1 MNNEF
6 YSEEIKTPISVEFS
20 IFTNKDVKKYS
31 AVKNDPLGISVA
43 ESYDNYE
50 PKKGGLVDLRLGTC
64 DPYLPCSTCGLNSN
78 ECPGHFGHTELAE
91 PVFHYG
97 FLNHLKSVLQCIC
110 LRCSNILVDRT
121 PELSAKLLL
130 KQPKKRFAEMRGM
143 CKNVNHC
150 HHCGVPVPNIK
161 KEVKEKTASVK
172 ILIERDSKN
181 VNIDEKTGEKT
192 EMNKKILEELTPR
205 DCYNILR
212 LVSNTD
218 ASLLGFNTKR
228 GRPEDLIMV
237 RFPVPPVTIRP
248 TAKIDFQ
255 SSSTMENSLTLKIA
269 DIINNNNKVRKEI
282 EKQNMEGDETNY
294 KQDVAT
300 LVQYHVATFFDNESI
315 SLPRSEFKTGG
326 KPTKSIKERLSGKQ
340 GRVRLN
346 LMGKRVDFSGRTVIT
361 SDPYIDIDQL
371 GVPLKIAM
379 ELTVPEEVTPYN
391 IKYLSALVRNG
402 RDKYPGA
409 NFVKRTILV
418 DGKKIEQRI
427 DLKFRKKDIRLQY
440 GYVVERH
447 MLNDD
452 YVLFNRQPTLHRPSM
467 MGHRVHILQRDDC
480 NTFRMNVSVTKPYN
494 ADFDGDE
501 MNIHLAQSIQA
512 RNELKM
518 IANSKYQIILPKDSS
533 PVIGCMQDTVSGAYM
548 LSTFDTTFDAY
559 TANLLL
565 ANTSFINKEKIDKNK
580 IYTGAELFSKI
591 IPDGINRVVKSGDK
605 VVFEIRNGKIITG
618 ILDKK
623 SLSNARNS
631 IVHYIWDKYGANE
644 TQKFI
649 DDSQRIILNYLMLQG
664 QTVGFKDVV
673 ADKKLEKKFTTMIK
687 QKILEVKSK
696 ITQYENDVDKISA
709 DIIEDDIQAEL
720 ASFGPDIGSSLM
732 KKLDNSNFFYVLIN
746 SGSKGGS
753 KNIQQIM
760 GCIGQINVE
769 GTRVK
774 KSVQGRSLSY
784 FHKDDDT
791 PEARGFVSNNYV
803 KGLEAYEMFYQTI
816 AGRAGLIDTAIKSVT
831 WETPI
836 IVIDNDKPKYIEIGK
851 WIDQQL
857 DSEENKDKVK
867 HYEDRDMELLDTDN
881 MFIPTT
887 DDKGTVTWG
896 SVSAVT
902 RHDPGKQLYKIK
914 TYGGREVIVTE
925 SKSLLVW
932 DDSMNG
938 FYEKLTPKI
947 KVGDY
952 LPVNENISN
961 PPISIKHIKMENY
974 LPKDEYVY
982 GSEFNKAIN
991 LMEQTMEGRNKIPS
1005 GWWDE
1010 MNGNQFTLPYTKKAS
1025 LQRCKTRSNTQV
1037 IKDNYIYP
1045 YHAKR
1050 NDHYIMDK
1058 FLLDYD
1064 NGMFI
1069 GLFLAEG
1076 YSDRYSVRITNCNTN
1091 IQNFVKTWFEKH
1103 NLKYDI
1109 EDKVNKIGGRSY
1121 TIRAFSG
1128 LLAEFLDKFVGSGAE
1143 NKFVPNEAYL
1153 ANEDFI
1159 RGLISGYISGDG
1171 CVSKNYIYVGSASKK
1186 LIDGISFLLNRLGI
1200 FSKMSLSQTKKNNLN
1215 TENIKPSYRLF
1226 ISSKWG
1232 KLFSEKIELIDDKKN
1247 NKLKSC
1253 TWTESHRNF
1262 ETVRNV
1268 VKDKI
1273 VDISLVDVKEHP
1285 KVYDLTIPSTLNF
1298 GLANGLQVR
1307 DTARTGYIQRKL
1319 IKALEDL
1326 RIQYDGTVRGSNNMV
1341 VQFCYGESGINQLTQ
1356 THLKINLINMSNQ
1369 DIVDKL
1375 LLNKSELK
1383 KFKKDYSKV
1392 NKKLFEDLKEKRD
1405 MLRIASQ
1412 RSTLE
1417 YKLFEDKYLLP
1428 VNLYRL
1434 AQEYSSKG
1442 GNSKIDLDPEY
1453 ILQSFD
1459 DIMNDSKLAIFSS
1472 TNKITKVNELK
1483 HKELFHISLLN
1494 FLAPKIIIFEMKLNK
1509 KIFDEFIKEI
1519 RLLFLKSIV
1528 EPGEMVGILAA
1539 QSIGEPTTQFTLDTK
1554 HSAGAGSKTKITSG
1568 VQRVEELFHYSKKIS
1583 TPIMNVYFK
1592 DSIKND
1598 KEKINIIASQLNYL
1612 NLNKLIDFAEIYF
1625 DMFDDSE
1632 YSKLL
1637 NNDNVSNPF
1646 FINNVKA
1653 SLKSMPFVFRLKINL
1668 EKILDSETNLLDIKT
1683 KFISFWYNKLSNVKA
1698 IKDKG
1703 FKELVKEV
1711 NKLGIYSNNLDIIH
1725 IRLSLNNFNTNI
1737 ISRLLNFVLNN
1748 VTLKGVVNIKAV
1760 SVVETINS
1768 YIDKDTSIKRE
1779 KEFKLVTSGISFS
1792 DILRLKGVDNVRTNC
1807 NDVHYIYK
1815 KYGVEAA
1822 RHLLISELI
1831 NTFNNKIN
1839 YTHISLLADLMTH
1852 LGQIISIDR
1861 NGIPKLE
1868 NEVMSKASF
1877 EMTMD
1882 HFINA
1887 ALYNQ
1892 TDSIRS
1898 VSSRIMMGKT
1908 IRGGT
1913 SAFDIQLDTNKLIR
1927 SEYTRDEKGGRIDII
1942 PLMEDIIL
1950 AEIMNNEVSLDF
1962 IIPN

>member
-31 AVKNDPLGISVA
+31 AVKNDPLGISIA

-78 ECPGHFGHTELAE
+78 NCPGHFGHTELAE

-110 LRCSNILVDRT
+110 LRCSNILIDRT
-121 PELSAKLLL
+121 PELSTKLLL
-130 KQPKKRFAEMRGM
+130 KQPKKRFAEIKTM

-181 VNIDEKTGEKT
+181 INIDEKTGEKT

-212 LVSNTD
+212 LMSNTD
-218 ASLLGFNTKR
+218 AAILGFNTKR
-228 GRPEDLIMV
+228 ARPEDLIMI

-418 DGKKIEQRI
+418 DGKKLEQRI

-518 IANSKYQIILPKDSS
+518 LANSKYQIILPKDSS

-565 ANTSFINKEKIDKNK
+565 ANTSFINKEIIDKNK

-591 IPDGINRVVKSGDK
+591 IPNGINRVVKSGDK
-605 VVFEIRNGKIITG
+605 VVFEIRNGEIITG

-623 SLSNARNS
+623 SLSDARNS
-631 IVHYIWDKYGANE
+631 IVHYIWDKYGATE

-687 QKILEVKSK
+687 QKLLEIKSK

-709 DIIEDDIQAEL
+709 DIIEEDIQADL

-732 KKLDNSNFFYVLIN
+732 KKLDNSNFFYVLVN
-746 SGSKGGS
+746 SGAKGGA

-769 GTRVK
+769 GTRIK
-774 KSVQGRSLSY
+774 KSVQERSLPY

-816 AGRAGLIDTAIKSVT
+816 AGRAGLIDTAIK
-831 WETPI
+831 
-836 IVIDNDKPKYIEIGK
+836 
-851 WIDQQL
+851 
-857 DSEENKDKVK
+857 
-867 HYEDRDMELLDTDN
+867 
-881 MFIPTT
+881 
-887 DDKGTVTWG
+887 
-896 SVSAVT
+896 
-902 RHDPGKQLYKIK
+902 
-914 TYGGREVIVTE
+914 
-925 SKSLLVW
+925 
-932 DDSMNG
+932 
-938 FYEKLTPKI
+938 
-947 KVGDY
+947 
-952 LPVNENISN
+952 
-961 PPISIKHIKMENY
+961 
-974 LPKDEYVY
+974 
-982 GSEFNKAIN
+982 
-991 LMEQTMEGRNKIPS
+991 
-1005 GWWDE
+1005 
-1010 MNGNQFTLPYTKKAS
+1010 
-1025 LQRCKTRSNTQV
+1025 
-1037 IKDNYIYP
+1037 
-1045 YHAKR
+1045 
-1050 NDHYIMDK
+1050 
-1058 FLLDYD
+1058 
-1064 NGMFI
+1064 
-1069 GLFLAEG
+1069 
-1076 YSDRYSVRITNCNTN
+1076 
-1091 IQNFVKTWFEKH
+1091 
-1103 NLKYDI
+1103 
-1109 EDKVNKIGGRSY
+1109 
-1121 TIRAFSG
+1121 
-1128 LLAEFLDKFVGSGAE
+1128 
-1143 NKFVPNEAYL
+1143 
-1153 ANEDFI
+1153 
-1159 RGLISGYISGDG
+1159 
-1171 CVSKNYIYVGSASKK
+1171 
-1186 LIDGISFLLNRLGI
+1186 
-1200 FSKMSLSQTKKNNLN
+1200 
-1215 TENIKPSYRLF
+1215 
-1226 ISSKWG
+1226 
-1232 KLFSEKIELIDDKKN
+1232 
-1247 NKLKSC
+1247 
-1253 TWTESHRNF
+1253 
-1262 ETVRNV
+1262 
-1268 VKDKI
+1268 
-1273 VDISLVDVKEHP
+1273 
-1285 KVYDLTIPSTLNF
+1285 
-1298 GLANGLQVR
+1298 
-1307 DTARTGYIQRKL
+1307 TARTGYIQRKL

-1356 THLKINLINMSNQ
+1356 TQLKINLINMSDQ

-1375 LLNKSELK
+1375 LFNKSELK

-1392 NKKLFEDLKEKRD
+1392 NKKLFETLKEKRD

-1412 RSTLE
+1412 KSTLE

-1434 AQEYSSKG
+1434 AQEYSSKSK
-1442 GNSKIDLDPEY
+1442 NSKIDLDPEY
-1453 ILQSFD
+1453 ILQAFD

-1472 TNKITKVNELK
+1472 INKITKMNELK

-1539 QSIGEPTTQFTLDTK
+1539 QSIGEPTTQFTLNTK

-1583 TPIMNVYFK
+1583 TPLMNVYFK
-1592 DSIKND
+1592 DSIKNN
-1598 KEKINIIASQLNYL
+1598 KEKINVIASQLNYL
-1612 NLNKLIDFAEIYF
+1612 NLNKLIDFAEIYY
-1625 DMFDDSE
+1625 DMFDDSN

-1646 FINNVKA
+1646 FINNIKA

-1668 EKILDSETNLLDIKT
+1668 EKILDNETNLLDIKT
-1683 KFISFWYNKLSNVKA
+1683 KFISFWYNKLSNVKT
-1698 IKDKG
+1698 IKDKS

-1725 IRLSLNNFNTNI
+1725 IRLNLNNFNTHL
-1737 ISRLLNFVLNN
+1737 ISRLLQFVLNN

-1760 SVVETINS
+1760 SIVETINS
-1768 YIDKDTSIKRE
+1768 YVDKDTSIKRD

-1792 DILRLKGVDNVRTNC
+1792 DILRIKEVDKVRTNC
-1807 NDVHYIYK
+1807 NDVHYTYK
-1815 KYGVEAA
+1815 KYGIEAA

-1831 NTFNNKIN
+1831 TTFNNKIN

-1852 LGQIISIDR
+1852 LGFIISIDR

-1892 TDSIRS
+1892 KDSIRS

-1913 SAFDIQLDTNKLIR
+1913 SAFDIQLDTEKLVR

-1942 PLMEDIIL
+1942 PLVEDIIL
-1950 AEIMNNEVSLDF
+1950 NEIMNNDVRLDF

>member
-31 AVKNDPLGISVA
+31 SVKSDPLGISIA

-78 ECPGHFGHTELAE
+78 DCPGHFGHTELAE

-97 FLNHLKSVLQCIC
+97 FLNYLKSILQCIC
-110 LRCSNILVDRT
+110 LRCSNILIDRS
-121 PELSAKLLL
+121 PELAAKLLL
-130 KQPKKRFAEMRGM
+130 KTPKKRFAEIKTL

-172 ILIERDSKN
+172 ILVERDSKN
-181 VNIDEKTGEKT
+181 VSVDEKTGEKT
-192 EMNKKILEELTPR
+192 EMNKKVMEELTPR
-205 DCYNILR
+205 DCYNVFR

-228 GRPEDLIMV
+228 ARPEDLIML

-300 LVQYHVATFFDNESI
+300 LVQYHVATFYDNESI

-340 GRVRLN
+340 GRLRLN

-361 SDPYIDIDQL
+361 SDPYIDIDQI
-371 GVPLKIAM
+371 GIPLKIAM
-379 ELTVPEEVTPYN
+379 ELTIPEEVTPYN

-409 NFVKRTILV
+409 NFIKRTILV
-418 DGKKIEQRI
+418 DGKKLEQRI

-447 MLNDD
+447 MIDDD

-467 MGHRVHILQRDDC
+467 MGHRAHILQRDDC
-480 NTFRMNVSVTKPYN
+480 NTFRMNVSVVKPYN

-518 IANSKYQIILPKDSS
+518 LANAKYQIILPKDSS

-548 LSTFDTTFDAY
+548 MTTFNTTFDGY

-580 IYTGAELFSKI
+580 TYTGIELFSKI
-591 IPDGINRVVKSGDK
+591 IPNGINRLVKSGDK
-605 VVFEIRNGKIITG
+605 VIFEIRNGEIITG
-618 ILDKK
+618 ILDDK
-623 SLSNARNS
+623 SLSDARNS
-631 IVHYIWDKYGANE
+631 IVHYIWDKYGADE

-664 QTVGFKDVV
+664 QTVGFKDIV
-673 ADKKLEKKFTTMIK
+673 ADKKMEKIFNTMTK

-696 ITQYENDVDKISA
+696 ITQYENDIDKISA

-720 ASFGPDIGSSLM
+720 ASFGPDIGASLM
-732 KKLDNSNFFYVLIN
+732 QKLDNSNFFYVLIN
-746 SGSKGGS
+746 SGAKGGA

-769 GTRVK
+769 GTRIK

-791 PEARGFVSNNYV
+791 PEARGFISNNYV

-836 IVIDNDKPKYIEIGK
+836 IVIDNNKPKYIEIGK
-851 WIDQQL
+851 WIDLQL
-857 DSEENKDKVK
+857 DNEENKDKVK
-867 HYEDRDMELLDTDN
+867 HYKDRDMELLDTNN
-881 MFIPTT
+881 MYIPTT
-887 DDKGTVTWG
+887 DDKGIVTWG

-902 RHDPGKQLYKIK
+902 RHDPGNQLYKIK

-932 DDSMNG
+932 NDTLNG
-938 FYEKLTPKI
+938 FYEKLTPEIKI
-947 KVGDY
+947 GDY
-952 LPVNENISN
+952 LPVNMSISE
-961 PPISIKHIKMENY
+961 PPIKINVVEMNQY
-974 LPKDEYVY
+974 LPKNEYVY
-982 GSEFNKAIN
+982 GTDFNKAVK
-991 LMEQTMEGRNKIPS
+991 LMDKAMKGRNKIPT
-1005 GWWDE
+1005 GWWDK
-1010 MNGNQFTLPYTKKAS
+1010 MNGTDFTLPYSKKAS
-1025 LQRCKTRSNTQV
+1025 LQRTKTCSNTKV

-1050 NDHYIMDK
+1050 NDCYICDK
-1058 FLLDYD
+1058 FKLDYN
-1064 NGMFI
+1064 NGIFI

-1076 YSDRYSVRITNCNTN
+1076 YSGRYDVRITNCNTN
-1091 IQNFVKTWFEKH
+1091 IQNFVMKWFENH
-1103 NLKYDI
+1103 NIKYDI
-1109 EDKVNKIGGRSY
+1109 EDKINKIGGRSY
-1121 TIRAFSG
+1121 TIRGFTG

-1159 RGLISGYISGDG
+1159 KGLINGYISGDG

-1186 LIDGISFLLNRLGI
+1186 LINGISFLLNRLGI
-1200 FSKMSLSQTKKNNLN
+1200 FSKLSISQMKKNNLN
-1215 TENIKPSYRLF
+1215 TKNIKPSYRLS

-1232 KLFSEKIELIDDKKN
+1232 KIFSEKIELIDDIKN
-1247 NKLKSC
+1247 NKLKKC
-1253 TWTESHRNF
+1253 TWTEKHRNF
-1262 ETVRNV
+1262 DTVRNV

-1273 VDISLVDVKEHP
+1273 ICISLVDVKDHP

-1326 RIQYDGTVRGSNNMV
+1326 RIHYDGTVRGCNNMI
-1341 VQFCYGESGINQLTQ
+1341 VQFCYGENGINQMTQ
-1356 THLKINLINMSNQ
+1356 TQLKLDLINMSDQ

-1375 LLNKSELK
+1375 LCSKSELK
-1383 KFKKDYSKV
+1383 KFKKDYSKI
-1392 NKKLFEDLKEKRD
+1392 NKQLFKTLKEKRD
-1405 MLRIASQ
+1405 LL
-1412 RSTLE
+1412 RSTSQKNTLD
-1417 YKLFEDKYLLP
+1417 YKVFEDKYLLP

-1434 AQEYSSKG
+1434 AQEYSSKSK
-1442 GNSKIDLDPEY
+1442 NNKIDLDPEY
-1453 ILQSFD
+1453 IMNSFD
-1459 DIMNDSKLAIFSS
+1459 DIMNNPNLVLFSS
-1472 TNKITKVNELK
+1472 INKSIKNTELK
-1483 HKELFHISLLN
+1483 HKELFYISLLN
-1494 FLAPKIIIFEMKLNK
+1494 FMTPKIVIFKMKLDK
-1509 KIFDEFIKEI
+1509 KLFDEFIQEI
-1519 RLLFLKSIV
+1519 KTLFLKSIV
-1528 EPGEMVGILAA
+1528 EPGEMIGILAA
-1539 QSIGEPTTQFTLDTK
+1539 QSIGQPTTQFTLDTK
-1554 HSAGAGSKTKITSG
+1554 HSAGAGSKTKITTG

-1583 TPIMNVYFK
+1583 TPLMNVYF
-1592 DSIKND
+1592 DDTIKNN
-1598 KEKINIIASQLNYL
+1598 KQKVNIIASHLNFL
-1612 NLNKLIDFAEIYF
+1612 NLNKLIDFAEIYY

-1637 NNDNVSNPF
+1637 VNDNVSNPF
-1646 FINNVKA
+1646 FINNIKA
-1653 SLKSMPFVFRLKINL
+1653 NIKSTPFVFRLKINL
-1668 EKILDSETNLLDIKT
+1668 EKILDNETNLLDIKT
-1683 KFISFWYNKLSNVKA
+1683 KFISYWYNKLNNIKS
-1698 IKDKG
+1698 IKDKES
-1703 FKELVKEV
+1703 KELVKQV

-1725 IRLSLNNFNTNI
+1725 IRISLNNFNTNI
-1737 ISRLLNFVLNN
+1737 LSRLLKFTLNT
-1748 VTLKGVVNIKAV
+1748 VTLKGVSNIKAV
-1760 SVVETINS
+1760 TVVETINS
-1768 YIDKDTSIKRE
+1768 YVDIDSSIKRT
-1779 KEFKLVTSGISFS
+1779 KEYKLITSGISFS
-1792 DILRLKGVDNVRTNC
+1792 SILKIKGIDSKRTNC
-1807 NDVHYIYK
+1807 NDVHYVYK
-1815 KYGVEAA
+1815 KYGIEAA
-1822 RHLLISELI
+1822 RHLIISELLI
-1831 NTFNNKIN
+1831 TFTNKIN
-1839 YTHISLLADLMTH
+1839 YTHISVLVDLMTH
-1852 LGQIISIDR
+1852 LGFIISIDR

-1892 TDSIRS
+1892 TDSISS

-1913 SAFDIQLDTNKLIR
+1913 SAFDIQLDTDKLIR
-1927 SEYTRDEKGGRIDII
+1927 SEYTKDEKGGRIDII
-1942 PLMEDIIL
+1942 PLEEDIIL
-1950 AEIMNNEVSLDF
+1950 DEIMNNDISLDF
-1962 IIPN
+1962 IIPT